1 LDEEANGEMN
11 MEGATVQIEASGD
24 NYVIENIMDGVKQ
37 SMTLSPADILKLA
50 ANAPKLQDQILGSL
64 RRKGAEPNVH
74 LQVAQIS
81 VDHTVHRD
89 EIVMRITDRNQ
100 ASMSYLIT
108 LQQALILAQGLT
120 QRVAQLQQNRQNP
133 QH

>member
-1 LDEEANGEMN
+1 MN
-11 MEGATVQIEASGD
+11 MEGATVQIEVSGD
-24 NYVIENIMDGVKQ
+24 NYVVENIMDGTKQ
-37 SMTLSPADILKLA
+37 SMILSPADILKLA

-64 RRKGAEPNVH
+64 HRKGAEPNVH

-81 VDHTVHRD
+81 LDHTVHGD

-100 ASMSYLIT
+100 ASMSYLLT
-108 LQQALILAQGLT
+108 LQQSLILSQGLT